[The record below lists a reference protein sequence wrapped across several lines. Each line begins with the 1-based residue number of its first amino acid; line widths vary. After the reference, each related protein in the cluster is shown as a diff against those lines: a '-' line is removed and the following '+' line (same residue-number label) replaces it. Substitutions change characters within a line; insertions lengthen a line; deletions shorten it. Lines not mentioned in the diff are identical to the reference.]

1 MHSKKCLPPYWET
14 YYTRKRGSSMP
25 AGYARPSPEAGPHQ
39 AATTAPT
46 HGASAKLERP
56 RPAKG
61 GANTQMSPSFANSGH
76 WFHSTWS
83 CTLNNSAVEC
93 RVLWNQLPDLGHD
106 YCTRGV
112 PMWSKSLR
120 SVESDMC
127 RTSSRTLPGTRQ
139 HITWLTPRREP
150 DGVQS
155 FAVEQFTRLHG

>member
-1 MHSKKCLPPYWET
+1 MHAFENACIQKKVPATLLGDILC
-14 YYTRKRGSSMP
+14 KRGSSMP

-83 CTLNNSAVEC
+83 RALNNSAVEC
-93 RVLWNQLPDLGHD
+93 RVLWNQLPDLIKD
-106 YCTRGV
+106 
-112 PMWSKSLR
+112 
-120 SVESDMC
+120 
-127 RTSSRTLPGTRQ
+127 
-139 HITWLTPRREP
+139 
-150 DGVQS
+150 
-155 FAVEQFTRLHG
+155 